1 MADIELV
8 IKIPKRIYNYIRKYE
23 HIANSDVS
31 DIKDAIINSTPLP
44 KGHGKLIDVKDL
56 LEEICLEDTKENR
69 KLNLGEIIT
78 LEDIDRIEPII
89 EADKESK

>member
-1 MADIELV
+1 MQIVIDIPEEV
-8 IKIPKRIYNYIRKYE
+8 YE
-23 HIANSDVS
+23 RFGYEYSEENSIS
-31 DIKDAIINSTPLP
+31 KCTNDIILDAFCTGTPLP
-44 KGHGKLIDVKDL
+44 KGHDKLIDVKDL

-89 EADKESK
+89 EADRE